1 MIYSLRGK
9 LIEVGESAAVVECAG
24 VGYLCSTTRTTL
36 NSLPPKGSEVMLYT
50 YLNIREGAVDLFGF
64 STLAEQR
71 CFRQLTSV
79 SGVGPK
85 VALGILSE
93 LKPDQLMLSLVSQD
107 VKSLTR
113 APGVGKSWRSASCWS
128 CGIRSRT
135 RSSANSCSRSARSAS
150 RSLPVPAMWPKRCPR
165 WWFWATARARRRAP
179 WPVSRRR
186 QACRS

>member
-113 APGVGKSWRSASCWS
+113 APGVGKKLAERILVVLCYRQSEA
-128 CGIRSRT
+128 
-135 RSSANSCSRSARSAS
+135 
-150 RSLPVPAMWPKRCPR
+150 
-165 WWFWATARARRRAP
+165 ARAVAGQPPEASVQELIKVGLKKLSGAR
-179 WPVSRRR
+179 
-186 QACRS
+186 